1 MNKKHKII
9 TKGCMTI
16 EFFKYLRGKW
26 FLVILWRLRL
36 LKCKNN
42 GKIFAEK
49 RSFEKC
55 KNHEVFKNLMI
66 REEKIKV
73 KPRM

>member
-1 MNKKHKII
+1 MI
-9 TKGCMTI
+9 
-16 EFFKYLRGKW
+16 LR
-26 FLVILWRLRL
+26 RLRL